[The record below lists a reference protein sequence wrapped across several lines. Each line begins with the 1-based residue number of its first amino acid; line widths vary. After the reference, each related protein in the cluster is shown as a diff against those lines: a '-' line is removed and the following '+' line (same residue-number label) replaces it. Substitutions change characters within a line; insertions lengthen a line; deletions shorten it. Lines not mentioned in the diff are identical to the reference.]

1 MICCND
7 LEIETLYENIN
18 DGDYF
23 EPVKRLSLDNP
34 KSKYLK
40 KLSKSKKVNDDIFL
54 KYLLCKKNVKLLIC
68 KESNIN
74 DIFRSKPEILYQKS
88 INTTN
93 KGFYAMMFNF
103 YSLRESEENFYSNIS
118 EMKLNDEKKKLNI
131 FFYKASENH
140 NNMEIQNFSNIY
152 YFSTTFIETVIVSK
166 TLLNENS
173 IKIMEKQNLSRFS
186 NLISNEKTNN
196 KFNNLIKQY
205 YTIFNMHQ
213 QDLFLIVS
221 GLTEFSLGMKKFTD
235 IDILS
240 TQNNLYDEIIK
251 LDFIDI
257 KKKDHLKSIEK
268 KYNYFS
274 NKLFKIKNFYDEID
288 NPKLYYYFYGIKFI
302 NIKFVLIN
310 KHGSNFSRTF
320 AFFYYYLN
328 YIDPKE
334 KIKFNKLPNYKIDT
348 RYSYHTDIFYIMFQE
363 IFNVKIKADKSNIR
377 EYMIEGKQLVF
388 KKYNIND
395 NSKNKV
401 YEVDKEKFYKTIQSY
416 LNKVY
421 STNVSIEELKEY
433 ISNNYTKI
441 F

>member
-7 LEIETLYENIN
+7 LEIETLYEDIN

-23 EPVKRLSLDNP
+23 EPVKRLSLNTP
-34 KSKYLK
+34 KSNYLK

-74 DIFRSKPEILYQKS
+74 DIFRSKPEVLYQKS

-118 EMKLNDEKKKLNI
+118 EMKLDDEKKKLNI
-131 FFYKASENH
+131 FFYKSSENH
-140 NNMEIQNFSNIY
+140 NHMEIQNFSNIY
-152 YFSTTFIETVIVSK
+152 YFSTTFVETIMVSK

-186 NLISNEKTNN
+186 NLISNEQTNN

-205 YTIFNMHQ
+205 YTIFNLRQ

-235 IDILS
+235 IDVLFSQKNLS
-240 TQNNLYDEIIK
+240 NEIAK
-251 LDFIDI
+251 IDLV
-257 KKKDHLKSIEK
+257 DSASLFFDSISK

-274 NKLFKIKNFYDEID
+274 NKLFKIKNFYEEID
-288 NPKLYYYFYGIKFI
+288 DPKLYYYFYGIKFI
-302 NIKFVLIN
+302 NIKFILIN
-310 KHGSNFSRTF
+310 KHGYNFARTF

-348 RYSYHTDIFYIMFQE
+348 KYSYYTDNFFNMFQE
-363 IFNVKIKADKSNIR
+363 IFKVKIKADKSNIR
-377 EYMIEGKQLVF
+377 EYMIEGKQIVF
-388 KKYNIND
+388 KEYNIND
-395 NSKNKV
+395 NSKNNV

-421 STNVSIEELKEY
+421 SKNVSIEELKEY
-433 ISNNYTKI
+433 ISKNYTKI